1 MFDWRPFP
9 LDSKIVA
16 IIFLFF
22 YFLFFC
28 PSLFCKSGSVPIG
41 LSYFYN
47 YFCPPVFFFLLGLM
61 SQEYKVHTLAHE
73 WGKYNRRGFV
83 GISASLA
90 RLFTFQ
96 NIGCVVER
104 YCVWQLFQGTNPS
117 FCLLIF
123 SFFYFSLTVFHQDW
137 ISTTNGCGYPSP
149 CLSSSLCPLP
159 CMSLT
164 TKSCYWTT
172 KSQEI
177 LCKAVV
183 ICLSYLR

>member
-22 YFLFFC
+22 IFFIFLFFIFL
-28 PSLFCKSGSVPIG
+28 SLVQSPLACSILIIIFV
-41 LSYFYN
+41 LQ
-47 YFCPPVFFFLLGLM
+47 FFFLLVLM

-73 WGKYNRRGFV
+73 WGKYNRRGIV

-90 RLFTFQ
+90 RPFTFQ
-96 NIGCVVER
+96 NIGCVLER